1 MSTLEVTDLTI
12 SRPDGVRLVDEV
24 TFDVDRAE
32 VVGIVGES
40 GSGKTLT
47 GMALL
52 GLVPEPLAVAGSMRL
67 GGRELVGQSAQQ
79 WQRTRGREIAMVL
92 QDPSSALHPML
103 KLGEQLTDHL
113 RTHLGMGAKAARA
126 RAITLLEQVHLPD
139 AEELLR
145 RFPHQLSGGMKQ
157 RVAIAIALACEPSV
171 RVADE
176 VTTALDANIRV
187 GILRLL
193 DELRRT
199 TGMGIMFIT
208 HDLAMLSS
216 FADRVNVFRRGVIV
230 EQATATELFTNPQH
244 PYTHELLDAVPRI
257 PWKMVDLE
265 AVGSAT
271 EGNRDD
277 A

>member
-1 MSTLEVTDLTI
+1 MSILEVTGLTVT
-12 SRPDGVRLVDEV
+12 RPDGLRLVDEV

-40 GSGKTLT
+40 GSGKTMT

-52 GLVPEPLAVAGSMRL
+52 GLVPEPLTVGGSIRL
-67 GGRELVGQSAQQ
+67 NGRELATQSQRQ

-92 QDPSSALHPML
+92 QDPSSSLHPML

-113 RTHLGMGAKAARA
+113 RSHLGMRPKAARA
-126 RAITLLEQVHLPD
+126 RALELLEQVHLPD
-139 AEELLR
+139 GEDILR

-157 RVAIAIALACEPSV
+157 RVAIAIALACEPAV
-171 RVADE
+171 LVADE

-216 FADRVNVFRRGVIV
+216 FADRVSVFRRGEIV
-230 EQATATELFTNPQH
+230 EQASAAELFANPQH
-244 PYTHELLDAVPRI
+244 PYTHELLDAVPSI

-265 AVGSAT
+265 PVGSPA
-271 EGNRDD
+271 EGTLDD
-277 A
+277 D

>member
-1 MSTLEVTDLTI
+1 MSILEVTGLTVT
-12 SRPDGVRLVDEV
+12 RPDGVRLVDEV

-40 GSGKTLT
+40 GSGKTMT

-52 GLVPEPLAVAGSMRL
+52 GLVPEPLAVGGSIRL
-67 GGRELVGQSAQQ
+67 NGRELVTQSQRQ
-79 WQRTRGREIAMVL
+79 WQQTRGREIAMVL

-113 RTHLGMGAKAARA
+113 RSHLGMRPKAARA
-126 RAITLLEQVHLPD
+126 RALELLEQVHLPD
-139 AEELLR
+139 GEDILR

-171 RVADE
+171 LVADE

-216 FADRVNVFRRGVIV
+216 FADRVSVFRRGEIV
-230 EQATATELFTNPQH
+230 EQAAANELFADPQH
-244 PYTHELLDAVPRI
+244 PYTHELLDAVPSI

-265 AVGSAT
+265 PVGSPG
-271 EGNRDD
+271 EGTLDD
-277 A
+277 D